1 MFLWVD
7 GWLLLEMRDPDPKEF
22 AEFGRIG
29 LGTYCSQIRFRD
41 LRILRPAWWT
51 ISQSYQAEF

>member
-1 MFLWVD
+1 
-7 GWLLLEMRDPDPKEF
+7 MRDPDPKEF

-41 LRILRPAWWT
+41 LRILRPAWRT